1 MDVPPKWHIL
11 HRDTVALEVG
21 GSGVISAQTMGST
34 PWGLSIW
41 SMGRM
46 KKNIAAVALGMMTWA
61 SAAQA
66 ADAALGQPVDRQL
79 SWQEPGNLLGKTA
92 ISFHDGL
99 IMPIIVG
106 ITIFVTLLLVYTL
119 WRFRAS
125 ANPVPSKT
133 THGLAVEIAWTVI
146 PVLILVVM
154 AFPSMRLL
162 YAQHKIPAKAD
173 VVLKITGKQWYWTY
187 EYVDEKIGFDA
198 NMLKQAE
205 LKPGQPNL
213 LATDNAVVVPV
224 NKVVKL
230 LVTGE
235 DVIHA
240 WWIPSLFLQQDAV
253 PGRVVETWFKAE
265 KTGVYYG
272 QCNQICGINHGYMPI
287 EVHVVSDADY
297 AAWLATAKT
306 KFALNDN
313 GTRGASQMA
322 AAATATVQN

>member
-1 MDVPPKWHIL
+1 
-11 HRDTVALEVG
+11 
-21 GSGVISAQTMGST
+21 
-34 PWGLSIW
+34 
-41 SMGRM
+41 MGRM
-46 KKNIAAVALGMMTWA
+46 KKNIAVAAGLLA
-61 SAAQA
+61 SWVGAAQA
-66 ADAALGQPVDRQL
+66 SEPVLGQPVDRQL
-79 SWQEPGNLLGKTA
+79 TWQLPGDKLAEVAQGFHNNLIL
-92 ISFHDGL
+92 
-99 IMPIIVG
+99 PIIVA
-106 ITIFVTLLLVYTL
+106 ITIFVVVLLLYTL

-133 THGLAVEIAWTVI
+133 THGLVVEIAWTVI

-162 YAQHKIPAKAD
+162 YAQNKIPAKAD
-173 VVLKITGKQWYWTY
+173 VVLKVVGHQWYWSY

-198 NMLKQAE
+198 NMLKASE
-205 LKPGQPNL
+205 LKSGQPNL

-224 NKVVKL
+224 NKVVKVL
-230 LVTGE
+230 ITGE

-253 PGRVVETWFKAE
+253 PGRTVETWFKAE
-265 KTGVYYG
+265 KPGIYYG

-287 EVHVVSDADY
+287 ELHVVSDADY

-313 GTRGASQMA
+313 GTAGARQMA
-322 AAATATVQN
+322 ALATDAVQN

>member
-1 MDVPPKWHIL
+1 
-11 HRDTVALEVG
+11 
-21 GSGVISAQTMGST
+21 
-34 PWGLSIW
+34 
-41 SMGRM
+41 MGRM
-46 KKNIAAVALGMMTWA
+46 KKYEVAAALGMAFWA
-61 SAAQA
+61 GAAQA
-66 ADAALGQPVDRQL
+66 AEPVLGQPVDRQL
-79 SWQEPGNLLGKTA
+79 SWQLPGDKIAEVAQG
-92 ISFHDGL
+92 FHDNL
-99 IMPIIVG
+99 IMPIIVV
-106 ITIFVTLLLVYTL
+106 ITIFVVALLLYTL

-133 THGLAVEIAWTVI
+133 THGLVVEVAWTVI

-173 VVLKITGKQWYWTY
+173 VVLKVTGHQWYWSY

-198 NMLKQAE
+198 NLLKANE
-205 LKPGQPNL
+205 LKAGQPNL

-224 NKVVKL
+224 GKIVKVL
-230 LVTGE
+230 ITGE

-253 PGRVVETWFKAE
+253 PGRTVETWFKAE
-265 KTGVYYG
+265 KPGIYYG

-297 AAWLATAKT
+297 AAWLANAKT

-313 GTRGASQMA
+313 GTPGASQMA
-322 AAATATVQN
+322 AISTTTAQN

>member
-1 MDVPPKWHIL
+1 
-11 HRDTVALEVG
+11 
-21 GSGVISAQTMGST
+21 
-34 PWGLSIW
+34 
-41 SMGRM
+41 MGRM
-46 KKNIAAVALGMMTWA
+46 KKYTAAAALSMASWA
-61 SAAQA
+61 GAAHA
-66 ADAALGQPVDRQL
+66 SEPVLGQPVDRQL
-79 SWQEPGNLLGKTA
+79 SWQLPGNKLAEVAQG
-92 ISFHDGL
+92 FHDNL
-99 IMPIIVG
+99 IFPIIVA
-106 ITIFVTLLLVYTL
+106 ITIFVVLLLGYTL

-173 VVLKITGKQWYWTY
+173 VVLKVIGKQWYWTY

-198 NMLKQAE
+198 YMLKPTE
-205 LKPGQPNL
+205 LKSGQPNL

-224 NKVVKL
+224 NKVVKV

-253 PGRVVETWFKAE
+253 PGRTVETWFKAE
-265 KTGVYYG
+265 KPGIYYG
-272 QCNQICGINHGYMPI
+272 QCNQICGVNHGYMPI

-297 AAWLATAKT
+297 ATWLATAKT

-313 GTRGASQMA
+313 GTGGARQMA
-322 AAATATVQN
+322 ALGSDVVQN

>member
-1 MDVPPKWHIL
+1 
-11 HRDTVALEVG
+11 
-21 GSGVISAQTMGST
+21 
-34 PWGLSIW
+34 
-41 SMGRM
+41 MGRM
-46 KKNIAAVALGMMTWA
+46 KKRIAATAGLASWVA
-61 SAAQA
+61 SAQA
-66 ADAALGQPVDRQL
+66 AEPVLGQPVDRQL
-79 SWQEPGNLLGKTA
+79 SWQLPGGKLAEVAQGFHNNLIL
-92 ISFHDGL
+92 
-99 IMPIIVG
+99 PIIVA
-106 ITIFVTLLLVYTL
+106 ITIFVVLLLAYTL

-173 VVLKITGKQWYWTY
+173 VVLKVVGKQWYWSY

-198 NMLKQAE
+198 NMLKKAE

-224 NKVVKL
+224 NKVVKV

-253 PGRVVETWFKAE
+253 PGRTVETWFKAE
-265 KTGVYYG
+265 KPGIYYG

-287 EVHVVSDADY
+287 EVHVVSTADY

-313 GTRGASQMA
+313 GTAGASQMA
-322 AAATATVQN
+322 ALTTDAAKN